1 MLPAW
6 PSLFLPSCVKSN
18 MFSSYA
24 NALTGP
30 AYSILHL
37 ASDQIQREGIAKFIL
52 QHDPWDI
59 KSVGIIKKWSIG
71 PKNNPK
77 MRFCAFFGPRIWH
90 QIFGGKPESDVL
102 PLHPLPNEANAGAR
116 LCVMASERGRP
127 GDDTVNWLL
136 RACGA
141 FQIHSQE

>member
-1 MLPAW
+1 MGHKK
-6 PSLFLPSCVKSN
+6 CGN
-18 MFSSYA
+18 
-24 NALTGP
+24 N
-30 AYSILHL
+30 
-37 ASDQIQREGIAKFIL
+37 
-52 QHDPWDI
+52 
-59 KSVGIIKKWSIG
+59 KKWSIG

-127 GDDTVNWLL
+127 GDDTVNWLQP
-136 RACGA
+136 ACDA